1 VTEPTLTIQATPN
14 LAGGYMSTKP
24 RGVFVGVGMTIEGTF
39 VIPDGGPPLVHKAS
53 SWRTPNMAVF
63 REEGAEIADV
73 YQDMAMTGYDRF
85 AHSFLKH
92 VFKEPPNAGEAPP
105 K

>member
-1 VTEPTLTIQATPN
+1 
-14 LAGGYMSTKP
+14 
-24 RGVFVGVGMTIEGTF
+24 VFVGVGMTIEGTF